1 MAYMRKIHRRSIAIF
16 IIFTSLITGCQ
27 PGVTSINTLENQV
40 PTLKPSNSP
49 PLESTLT
56 LAPDPVEESSTSTL
70 TATSSPPEQQKISY
84 HITASLNYDG
94 KLVEINQQIWL
105 EELLEGVQEM
115 ALVVETNRYNGGFE
129 LKSIEV
135 DDSLVENYS
144 LVGNQLRFELPDTA
158 SGSGNAVIH
167 LSYNIQLP
175 EIPPP
180 SEMFKPQPYGFTD
193 RQVNLVDWYPF
204 VPPLNEQKEWVV
216 HQPPYFG
223 ESLVYPTADY
233 EINLS
238 ISGNDVPL
246 TVAASSPAW
255 RTENAYSFSMLS
267 ARTFAISISPVY
279 AVLEGNAGGV
289 KVRAYA
295 FPGYETQNAVV
306 LQNAIEAV
314 TLYSELFGN
323 LPHESVSIVQA
334 DFLDGMEFDGLYFLS
349 KGFYDLYDGSVKGYL
364 SLITVHEMAH
374 QWWFGV
380 VGNDQAM
387 EPWLDEGLSTFAEL
401 QYIEG
406 YYPDLVDWWWIYR
419 VNIYEPEGW
428 VNLSIYDYPSYLAYR
443 NAVYLRGAAYIYE
456 FRELMGTAEF
466 NTGMKRYFTDN
477 FRQIVNE
484 EDFFGAFPNYSEDL
498 FSEINSKYFI
508 TTP

>member
-1 MAYMRKIHRRSIAIF
+1 
-16 IIFTSLITGCQ
+16 
-27 PGVTSINTLENQV
+27 
-40 PTLKPSNSP
+40 
-49 PLESTLT
+49 
-56 LAPDPVEESSTSTL
+56 
-70 TATSSPPEQQKISY
+70 
-84 HITASLNYDG
+84 
-94 KLVEINQQIWL
+94 
-105 EELLEGVQEM
+105 
-115 ALVVETNRYNGGFE
+115 
-129 LKSIEV
+129 
-135 DDSLVENYS
+135 
-144 LVGNQLRFELPDTA
+144 
-158 SGSGNAVIH
+158 
-167 LSYNIQLP
+167 
-175 EIPPP
+175 
-180 SEMFKPQPYGFTD
+180 
-193 RQVNLVDWYPF
+193 
-204 VPPLNEQKEWVV
+204 
-216 HQPPYFG
+216 
-223 ESLVYPTADY
+223 
-233 EINLS
+233 
-238 ISGNDVPL
+238 
-246 TVAASSPAW
+246 
-255 RTENAYSFSMLS
+255 
-267 ARTFAISISPVY
+267 
-279 AVLEGNAGGV
+279 
-289 KVRAYA
+289 
-295 FPGYETQNAVV
+295 
-306 LQNAIEAV
+306 NAIEAV